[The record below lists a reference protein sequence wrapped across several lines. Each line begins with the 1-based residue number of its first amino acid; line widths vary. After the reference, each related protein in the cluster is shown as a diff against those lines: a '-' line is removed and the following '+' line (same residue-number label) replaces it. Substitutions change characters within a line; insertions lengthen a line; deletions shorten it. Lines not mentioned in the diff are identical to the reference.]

1 MRAQLALCCLA
12 LLAATAF
19 AEGGWV
25 LWSRPCEITAQT
37 CTGKW
42 ERRQLFD
49 AERWCRVA
57 RTAAVNQALTPEG
70 QQVVK
75 QRGTIVEYQCLPES
89 ADPREAKT
97 K

>member
-12 LLAATAF
+12 LLAATAS

-25 LWSRPCEITAQT
+25 LWSRPCEITGQT

-49 AERWCRVA
+49 AERWCRA
-57 RTAAVNQALTPEG
+57 SRTAAVNQALTPEG

-75 QRGTIVEYQCLPES
+75 QRGTVVEYQCLLES